1 MVMKKETTAPKLV
14 EPTPGT
20 TETVETTE
28 AVTPITIPAET
39 MEELDE
45 EEKECR
51 TLRRDLPGV
60 KGSSAAGIVTISVG
74 KTPPK
79 NEFFRTHPEFRPIV
93 SIVNVEVGMEKFSPA
108 PPPASSAAVRR
119 HVAGPF
125 PNPPPA
131 GRFGEPQFPDLK
143 PAKIFRLAFRDKGTS
158 GDNLVLSVDSFVD
171 TWLSPGR
178 ARGHCPRS
186 QRCARDRPSCNFDA
200 RAMLHVA

>member
-45 EEKECR
+45 EEKEFR

-93 SIVNVEVGMEKFSPA
+93 SIVNVEVGMEK
-108 PPPASSAAVRR
+108 VR
-119 HVAGPF
+119 
-125 PNPPPA
+125 
-131 GRFGEPQFPDLK
+131 GRGQSNC
-143 PAKIFRLAFRDKGTS
+143 RGNRTAF
-158 GDNLVLSVDSFVD
+158 
-171 TWLSPGR
+171 
-178 ARGHCPRS
+178 A
-186 QRCARDRPSCNFDA
+186 
-200 RAMLHVA
+200 

>member
-1 MVMKKETTAPKLV
+1 MEMVMKKETTAPKLV

-45 EEKECR
+45 EEKEFR

-93 SIVNVEVGMEKFSPA
+93 SIVNVEVGMEKLFFA
-108 PPPASSAAVRR
+108 VTADMIAALAGIGITVSDYALYLTVTARGVRR
-119 HVAGPF
+119 VVPVGKPTATAIRTNTIAPRKSVWTKASASGCACSPTWRTNAMTCS
-125 PNPPPA
+125 P
-131 GRFGEPQFPDLK
+131 RRPDGL
-143 PAKIFRLAFRDKGTS
+143 ASRNFRT
-158 GDNLVLSVDSFVD
+158 
-171 TWLSPGR
+171 
-178 ARGHCPRS
+178 
-186 QRCARDRPSCNFDA
+186 
-200 RAMLHVA
+200 